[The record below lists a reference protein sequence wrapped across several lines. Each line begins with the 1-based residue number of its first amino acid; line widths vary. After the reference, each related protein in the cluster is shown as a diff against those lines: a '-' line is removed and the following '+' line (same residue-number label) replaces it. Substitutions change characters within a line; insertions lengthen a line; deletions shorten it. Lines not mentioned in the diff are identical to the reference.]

1 MNTTFSKLMK
11 TSAPVNGYMAI
22 WQCCSRLSG
31 IVAMK
36 S

>member
-11 TSAPVNGYMAI
+11 QHTPVNGYMAI
-22 WQCCSRLSG
+22 WQRGSRPLDIVG
-31 IVAMK
+31 IR